1 MFVFHFGMFTNRTIR
16 WIIDDVMSG
25 SYDWLIDVTWYLK
38 FQNQNTKNCIND
50 QIKEDQI
57 MKEKTKNDFIR
68 SKTFEINNLHKKLV
82 QLTNSFEQ
90 IFIVQY

>member
-1 MFVFHFGMFTNRTIR
+1 
-16 WIIDDVMSG
+16 
-25 SYDWLIDVTWYLK
+25 
-38 FQNQNTKNCIND
+38 
-50 QIKEDQI
+50 